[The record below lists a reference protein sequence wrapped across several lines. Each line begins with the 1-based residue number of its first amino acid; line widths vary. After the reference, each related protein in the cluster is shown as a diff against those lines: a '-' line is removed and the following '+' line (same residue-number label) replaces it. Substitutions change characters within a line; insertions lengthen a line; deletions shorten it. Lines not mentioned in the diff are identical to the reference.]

1 MEPNKIK
8 EIISEPKNQSN
19 IDLME
24 CMDFLSNEHEQL
36 KDTILKLTYHLDE
49 VVGQP
54 AIIVGDTEE
63 KTHVGGVNLK
73 DNGSID
79 VKFKNGY
86 TINLSQKDFS
96 EITLRLP
103 LRFKRK

>member
-1 MEPNKIK
+1 MNLQEQ
-8 EIISEPKNQSN
+8 ISRMKSMMMIESFTGDTEN
-19 IDLME
+19 I
-24 CMDFLSNEHEQL
+24 S
-36 KDTILKLTYHLDE
+36 DE

-63 KTHVGGVNLK
+63 KTHVGAVNLK